1 MIRKR
6 PAHRGRDHTRQEVS
20 AQTPAGGGD
29 SSFMGLVVTRYGQSA
44 DVEDEQGR
52 VFRCAVRRKLGDV
65 ICGDRVVWQPTVNDE
80 GVIIERLPRTTLLSR
95 PDDRGM
101 EKLIAANIDQVIVVC
116 AVRGAHDD
124 RYQFNTG
131 LVDRYI
137 VAAETLNIEPVL
149 IINKIDLL
157 TTDDRQQLKAEIAPY
172 QTIGYRV
179 LFTSTKQ
186 NGGMDE
192 LISVLQNR
200 TSIFVGESG
209 VGKSS
214 LIRWLLPKQEIRVG
228 ELSASTHKGRH
239 TTTST
244 NLYHLLHGGDL
255 IDSPGVREFGLFITE
270 KETIAYGFREFRPYI
285 GHCKFN
291 NCIHRSEP
299 GCAIKASVEQG
310 TIHTRRYES
319 YLKIIASMPTR
330 DYD

>member
-1 MIRKR
+1 MRKR
-6 PAHRGRDHTRQEVS
+6 PAHRGRDHERQEAS
-20 AQTPAGGGD
+20 AQTPTGSSD
-29 SSFMGLVVTRYGQSA
+29 SSFMGLVVTRYGHSI

-65 ICGDRVVWQPTVNDE
+65 ICGDRVVWQPTTNED

-116 AVRGAHDD
+116 AVRGARDD
-124 RYQFNTG
+124 RFEFNTD

-137 VAAETLNIEPVL
+137 VAAETLSIEPLL

-157 TTDDRQQLKAEIAPY
+157 TDNDRRQLETDIAPY
-172 QTIGYRV
+172 LAIGYRV

-186 NGGMDE
+186 NGGMDA

-214 LIRWLLPKQEIRVG
+214 LIRWLLPDQEIRVG
-228 ELSASTHKGRH
+228 ELSASTYKGRH

-270 KETIAYGFREFRPYI
+270 KETIAYGFREFRPLI

-291 NCIHRSEP
+291 NCIHQSEP
-299 GCAIKASVEQG
+299 GCAIKTGVAQG
-310 TIHTRRYES
+310 AIDTRRYES
-319 YLKIIASMPTR
+319 YLKIIESLPKPG
-330 DYD
+330 YD